1 MKNFSLLAFSF
12 FIFSALSLFP
22 PGEQPG
28 PDGKYTGEHI
38 PSYTGPVKDKPRL
51 KKIPDKLV
59 VLTFDDAVESHY
71 SFVRPLLK
79 KYGFSAT
86 FFVTEGFNFHTNKKD
101 YLTWEQIA
109 ALDKEGFEIGNH
121 TRDHIGI
128 FPETVN
134 QLQQQLRAINDKCKQ
149 YGIPQPVSF
158 AYPGNFILP
167 EALDIIRQEGIV
179 WARRGNIPEYKG
191 GDDGRGFGYEPGT
204 DDPLLVPSAGVALPA
219 WTLEDFKTSVAK
231 ARDGKIAVIQFH
243 GVPDREHPWVHTSEE
258 QFRSYMK
265 YLHKKKYHV
274 IAMRDLSLYVDPSVH
289 PKDPWAVIERRKRN
303 NE

>member
-28 PDGKYTGEHI
+28 SYGKYTGENI
-38 PSYTGPVKDKPRL
+38 PSYTVPVKDKPRL

-231 ARDGKIAVIQFH
+231 ARDG
-243 GVPDREHPWVHTSEE
+243 
-258 QFRSYMK
+258 
-265 YLHKKKYHV
+265 
-274 IAMRDLSLYVDPSVH
+274 
-289 PKDPWAVIERRKRN
+289 
-303 NE
+303 